1 MAIHNDEDASTPY
14 ASVSLLNGRSNASP
28 CVQSDQDSVA
38 EFAGRS
44 TVHSHDRGD
53 RTMGNRF
60 IVLTD
65 DPSSLVSV
73 MCFLDAMSMNTDR
86 QNRLSDGNR
95 LH

>member
-14 ASVSLLNGRSNASP
+14 ASVSLLNGESNATPS
-28 CVQSDQDSVA
+28 VRSDQDFVA

-60 IVLTD
+60 IILAD

-73 MCFLDAMSMNTDR
+73 ICLLDAMSGNTNR
-86 QNRLSDGNR
+86 QNRLADGNC
-95 LH
+95 LY